1 MSEIKIKPDEI
12 DLQPVADEIELKPV
26 ANEINPHAVGDEI
39 DLKPVG
45 DETTIF
51 SDSEEIP
58 VKHVNFEFE
67 QTSRLHGSFRQV
79 TVFNDTHCY
88 QSIKDKHRRK
98 YKYRMDLAYLDPRPF
113 ISRNIA
119 WKWLYASLALWVL
132 GLTLIFSGWLDTSSI
147 NFLGLFV
154 GVTVAALITLLAFF
168 YQSHDTV
175 YFRSRFGKVRLM
187 ELINKNPDKDSFRG
201 FVNKLVM
208 QINKSKAAR
217 HKNQSQMLTSE
228 LQELRRL
235 KDETV
240 IPKES
245 YEKAKKL
252 IFKHEAFKVAE

>member
-1 MSEIKIKPDEI
+1 
-12 DLQPVADEIELKPV
+12 
-26 ANEINPHAVGDEI
+26 
-39 DLKPVG
+39 
-45 DETTIF
+45 
-51 SDSEEIP
+51 
-58 VKHVNFEFE
+58 
-67 QTSRLHGSFRQV
+67 
-79 TVFNDTHCY
+79 
-88 QSIKDKHRRK
+88 
-98 YKYRMDLAYLDPRPF
+98 
-113 ISRNIA
+113 
-119 WKWLYASLALWVL
+119 
-132 GLTLIFSGWLDTSSI
+132 
-147 NFLGLFV
+147 
-154 GVTVAALITLLAFF
+154 
-168 YQSHDTV
+168 
-175 YFRSRFGKVRLM
+175 M